1 MIAANWVGDFSVIT
15 SAWLGH
21 CELALIPT
29 NEASTQQ
36 DAIDPLMLP
45 LEEVKYSRGT
55 IDLFKI
61 KRKIILT
68 LSCSWSFQHYT

>member
-1 MIAANWVGDFSVIT
+1 
-15 SAWLGH
+15 
-21 CELALIPT
+21 LIPT

-36 DAIDPLMLP
+36 DAIDSLMLP

-68 LSCSWSFQHYT
+68 LSCS